1 MNIFFSNFVY
11 AFYLDLLFLQIHKL
25 LLQMKTIRDTCI
37 EFFKNEDIK
46 QNLQE
51 IIKPV
56 VDIIYNEVYLY
67 LWFICIYIVFLTFI
81 ILANLFLLI
90 RLLQQQSK

>member
-1 MNIFFSNFVY
+1 
-11 AFYLDLLFLQIHKL
+11 
-25 LLQMKTIRDTCI
+25 MKTIRDTCI

-56 VDIIYNEVYLY
+56 VDIVYNEVYLY

>member
-1 MNIFFSNFVY
+1 
-11 AFYLDLLFLQIHKL
+11 
-25 LLQMKTIRDTCI
+25 MKTIRDTCI

-56 VDIIYNEVYLY
+56 VDIVYNEVYLY

-90 RLLQQQSK
+90 RLLQTSKAA

>member
-1 MNIFFSNFVY
+1 
-11 AFYLDLLFLQIHKL
+11 
-25 LLQMKTIRDTCI
+25 MKTIRDTCI

-90 RLLQQQSK
+90 RLLQTSKIA

>member
-1 MNIFFSNFVY
+1 
-11 AFYLDLLFLQIHKL
+11 
-25 LLQMKTIRDTCI
+25 MKTIRDTCI

-46 QNLQE
+46 QNLQD
-51 IIKPV
+51 IIRPV
-56 VDIIYNEVYLY
+56 VDIIYNEIDIY
-67 LWFICIYIVFLTFI
+67 LWFICIYNVFLIFI

>member
-1 MNIFFSNFVY
+1 
-11 AFYLDLLFLQIHKL
+11 
-25 LLQMKTIRDTCI
+25 MKTIRDTCI
-37 EFFKNEDIK
+37 DFFKNEDIK

-56 VDIIYNEVYLY
+56 VDIIYNEIYLY
-67 LWFICIYIVFLTFI
+67 LWFICIYNVFLIFI

>member
-1 MNIFFSNFVY
+1 
-11 AFYLDLLFLQIHKL
+11 
-25 LLQMKTIRDTCI
+25 MKTIRDTCF

-67 LWFICIYIVFLTFI
+67 LWFICVYIVFLTFI

-90 RLLQQQSK
+90 RLLQQKSK

>member
-1 MNIFFSNFVY
+1 
-11 AFYLDLLFLQIHKL
+11 
-25 LLQMKTIRDTCI
+25 MKTIRDTCI

-56 VDIIYNEVYLY
+56 VDIVYNEVYLY

-90 RLLQQQSK
+90 RLLQTSKVA

>member
-1 MNIFFSNFVY
+1 
-11 AFYLDLLFLQIHKL
+11 
-25 LLQMKTIRDTCI
+25 MKTIRDTCI